1 MHVANI
7 CLKCFQLLETYVS
20 SVFIWVL
27 HIFCNGYTRVFLV
40 FQMYVASV
48 SAILDVCCKCFYLN
62 VAKVDRVL
70 HILQWDPPATVA
82 GRRACAWKAEGWSAT
97 HQRAWEVEGDGSKD
111 ASSLHLSVQQGA
123 GTGRRRSPV
132 CVQQTC
138 SNRFLLTGEIRYR
151 FRLTS
156 GFRQRNKLNGSCVRP
171 GR

>member
-1 MHVANI
+1 MFQVYFQLFHLFQTYVASVSSRYCKSRSKCCIYMHVANI

-70 HILQWDPPATVA
+70 HIL
-82 GRRACAWKAEGWSAT
+82 
-97 HQRAWEVEGDGSKD
+97 
-111 ASSLHLSVQQGA
+111 
-123 GTGRRRSPV
+123 
-132 CVQQTC
+132 
-138 SNRFLLTGEIRYR
+138 
-151 FRLTS
+151 
-156 GFRQRNKLNGSCVRP
+156 
-171 GR
+171 